1 MHALVTGATGFIGGR
16 LAELLLARG
25 DRVRVLAREPQAA
38 AGLEHLRGAEI
49 VRGDVTLPVSL
60 PAALE
65 QIDVVFHVAGLSAD
79 WGRRED
85 FEAINVR
92 GARNLAEAAAAKGLA
107 RFVHVSTTDVY
118 GYPEVPCDSDGPTR
132 DLGLLYNSSKLRGE
146 LAVREVASATGLP
159 LVVIRPATVY
169 GPRSK
174 DFALELANLI
184 AKKDMMVVN
193 GGRAPAGL
201 LYVDNLCDALI
212 AAAERPIAIGKIYA
226 VRDPG
231 KQTWREYVDHVS
243 EGLQLPRV
251 TLSLPAWLALT
262 LGAIFELVWRVT
274 RARSR
279 PLLTRHVVYVMS
291 RDQSY
296 GCERTI
302 ADLGFTSRVTFEEGM
317 RRTID
322 WLRVTC
328 PNVKQ
333 R

>member
-16 LAELLLARG
+16 LAELLIDR
-25 DRVRVLAREPQAA
+25 DERVRVLVRNPEAA
-38 AGLEHLRGAEI
+38 AKIEHLRGAEL
-49 VRGDVTLPVSL
+49 VRGDVTDASTLS
-60 PAALE
+60 AALE
-65 QIDVVFHVAGLSAD
+65 GIDVVFHVAGLSAD

-85 FEAINVR
+85 FEAINVQ
-92 GARNLAEAAAAKGLA
+92 GARSLAEAAAASGVK

-118 GYPEVPCDSDGPTR
+118 GYPEVPGPSDAPTR
-132 DLGLLYNSSKLRGE
+132 DLGLPYNSSKLRGE
-146 LAVREVASATGLP
+146 MAVREVASATGLP

-193 GGRAPAGL
+193 GGTAPAGL

-212 AAAERPIAIGKIYA
+212 SAAELPIAIGKVYA

-231 KQTWREYVDHVS
+231 KQTWREYVDRIS
-243 EGLQLPRV
+243 EGLKLPRV
-251 TLSLPAWLALT
+251 TMSLPAWFAFT
-262 LGAIFELVWRVT
+262 LGAIFEFFWKLT

-296 GCERTI
+296 GCEPAI
-302 ADLGFTSRVTFEEGM
+302 AELGFSSRVTFDEGM

-322 WLRVTC
+322 WLRT
-328 PNVKQ
+328 Q

>member
-1 MHALVTGATGFIGGR
+1 V
-16 LAELLLARG
+16 
-25 DRVRVLAREPQAA
+25 
-38 AGLEHLRGAEI
+38 
-49 VRGDVTLPVSL
+49 VRGDVTAPATL

-65 QIDVVFHVAGLSAD
+65 GVDVVIHVAGLSAD

-92 GARNLAEAAAAKGLA
+92 GARNMAEAAAAQGVR

-118 GYPEVPCDSDGPTR
+118 GYPEVACASDGPTR
-132 DLGLLYNSSKLRGE
+132 DVGLPYNSSKLRGE
-146 LAVREVASATGLP
+146 RAVREVAAACAMP

-174 DFALELANLI
+174 DVALDLARHL
-184 AKKDMMVVN
+184 AKKDMLVVN

-212 AAAERPIAIGKIYA
+212 AAAERPEAIGKVYA

-231 KQTWREYVDHVS
+231 RQTWREYVDRLS
-243 EGLQLPRV
+243 EGLRLPRV
-251 TLSLPAWLALT
+251 TLSLPAWLAFT
-262 LGAIFELVWRVT
+262 LAALFELLWSLT

-296 GCERTI
+296 GCEPAI
-302 ADLGFTSRVTFEEGM
+302 AELGFSSKVSFEEGM
-317 RRTID
+317 TRTIA
-322 WLRVTC
+322 WLAPHLAAR
-328 PNVKQ
+328 N
-333 R
+333 